1 MKIVDDYTY
10 VKDIDERYRNSE
22 TEEGLIIQRLI
33 SMYLKEKEKNLEISK
48 ELKDKNKQLDN
59 IVDNSRRDELT
70 GLYNR
75 KAILP

>member
-1 MKIVDDYTY
+1 MKNVDDYTY

-48 ELKDKNKQLDN
+48 ELK
-59 IVDNSRRDELT
+59 
-70 GLYNR
+70 
-75 KAILP
+75 